1 MSSPSMVHEGVI
13 ALVRD
18 NPAFAA
24 SLLRDLLHVEVPRF
38 RAARLSEAAL
48 PELVPVEYHAD
59 AVVLFD
65 GVAEEQTKPV
75 LGTIFEVQLERKDRK
90 RYTWP
95 LYAVTA
101 RARHEC
107 PFILI
112 VVTPDLSVARWADQP
127 IELGNGIFGPC
138 VIGPQGIP
146 KVTDREQAMR
156 EPQLAV
162 LSVVAHGDGD
172 VDTAVSIGHAAID
185 ALLSLPEEQQQLYSK
200 LIEKALSEAARKA
213 LVMEPHIEKFFTE
226 AHRRSYTEGK
236 SEGLAEGLAKGKAE
250 SVLTLLQQR
259 GLAMT
264 DEQQRQI
271 RSCTDLAILDRWL
284 ARVLSVASVDELLV

>member
-1 MSSPSMVHEGVI
+1 MVHEGVI

-38 RAARLSEAAL
+38 RDARLSEAAL
-48 PELVPVEYHAD
+48 SQLVPVEYHAD

-65 GVAEEQTKPV
+65 GVVDEKTRPV

-95 LYAVTA
+95 LYAVAA

-112 VVTPDLSVARWADQP
+112 VVTPDRTVARWADEP
-127 IELGNGIFGPC
+127 IELGNGSFVPC
-138 VIGPQGIP
+138 VIGPQDIP
-146 KVTDREQAMR
+146 KLTDREQAMR

-162 LSVVAHGDGD
+162 LSVVAHGNGD
-172 VDTAVSIGHAAID
+172 FATAVSIGRAAVD
-185 ALLSLPEEQQQLYSK
+185 ASLALPEDQRVLYSA

-213 LVMEPHIEKFFTE
+213 LAMEPHIEKFFSE
-226 AHRRSYTEGK
+226 AHRRSYANGE
-236 SEGLAEGLAKGKAE
+236 AKGKADGE
-250 SVLTLLQQR
+250 AKALLMILQRR
-259 GLAMT
+259 GLAVT
-264 DEQQRQI
+264 DAQQRQI
-271 RSCTDLAILDRWL
+271 LSCTDLPTLDRWL
-284 ARVLSVASVDELLV
+284 DRVLSVASVDELLA

>member
-18 NPAFAA
+18 NPSFAA
-24 SLLRDLLHVEVPRF
+24 SVLRDLLHVDVPRF
-38 RAARLSEAAL
+38 SAARLTEAAL
-48 PELVPVEYHAD
+48 PQLVPVEYHAD
-59 AVVLFD
+59 AVVVFD
-65 GVAEEQTKPV
+65 GVVDDETRPV
-75 LGTIFEVQLERKDRK
+75 LGTIFEVQLERQDRK

-95 LYAVTA
+95 LYAVAA

-112 VVTPDLSVARWADQP
+112 VVTPNPAVARWADQP

-162 LSVVAHGDGD
+162 LSVVAHGGGD
-172 VDTAVSIGHAAID
+172 VDTAVSIGRAVVAA
-185 ALLSLPEEQQQLYSK
+185 LPSLPEEQRVLYST

-213 LVMEPHIEKFFTE
+213 L
-226 AHRRSYTEGK
+226 
-236 SEGLAEGLAKGKAE
+236 
-250 SVLTLLQQR
+250 
-259 GLAMT
+259 
-264 DEQQRQI
+264 
-271 RSCTDLAILDRWL
+271 
-284 ARVLSVASVDELLV
+284 

>member
-24 SLLRDLLHVEVPRF
+24 RVLRDLLHVDVPRF
-38 RAARLSEAAL
+38 RTARLTEAAL
-48 PELVPVEYHAD
+48 PDLVPVEYHAD

-65 GVAEEQTKPV
+65 GADSDQAKPV
-75 LGTIFEVQLERKDRK
+75 LGTVFEVQLERKDRK

-95 LYAVTA
+95 LYAVAA

-107 PFILI
+107 PFILT
-112 VVTPDLSVARWADQP
+112 VVTPYASVARWADQP
-127 IELGNGIFGPC
+127 IELGNGSFAPC

-146 KVTDREQAMR
+146 QVTDRDQALR

-162 LSVVAHGDGD
+162 LSVVAHGKGD
-172 VDTAVSIGHAAID
+172 VATAMSIARAAID
-185 ALLSLPEEQQQLYSK
+185 ASRPLPDEQRVLYSA

-213 LVMEPHIEKFFTE
+213 LDMDPQIKQFFSE
-226 AHRRSYTEGK
+226 AHQRSYTKGEAEGEAK
-236 SEGLAEGLAKGKAE
+236 GLAKGKAE
-250 SVLTLLQQR
+250 SLMMILQQR
-259 GLAMT
+259 GLVLT
-264 DEQQRQI
+264 DEQRRQI
-271 RSCTDLAILDRWL
+271 LSCTDVATLERWL
-284 ARVLSVASVDELLV
+284 TRVLSVASLDELLA